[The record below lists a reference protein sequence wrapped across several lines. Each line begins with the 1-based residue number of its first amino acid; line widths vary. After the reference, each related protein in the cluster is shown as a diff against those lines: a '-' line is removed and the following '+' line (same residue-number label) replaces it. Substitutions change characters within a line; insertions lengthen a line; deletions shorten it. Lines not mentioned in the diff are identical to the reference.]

1 MVIRYINS
9 LSGKIS
15 ERTIGTVKVN
25 DTTSHFLFDTVV
37 YVLARVNLDV
47 KQYRAQGYDGATNMS
62 GHKTGI
68 SARVNKL
75 SPLAMFTHFFNHR
88 LNLVAQNIGFDVEY
102 YQAIISVMR

>member
-1 MVIRYINS
+1 
-9 LSGKIS
+9 
-15 ERTIGTVKVN
+15 
-25 DTTSHFLFDTVV
+25 
-37 YVLARVNLDV
+37 
-47 KQYRAQGYDGATNMS
+47 MS